1 MGGGNGGQGQAK
13 IYLENIHGQGT
24 VHLRM
29 LMLVQE
35 ERIERGHDHRMFT
48 QSVFHVSDL
57 VRSGRERKGGHILL
71 NNKWMT
77 LV

>member
-1 MGGGNGGQGQAK
+1 
-13 IYLENIHGQGT
+13 
-24 VHLRM
+24 M
-29 LMLVQE
+29 LMLVQK
-35 ERIERGHDHRMFT
+35 ERIEGGHDHRMFT